1 MLEPALAAAV
11 GFDFGDHFALALLG
25 FGVAL
30 FVAIGALSHQGERAF
45 SASIFYLLLGLFA
58 AGVLSVLEV
67 APIDPLA
74 KPALLERVAEL
85 ALVVAVFATGLRLE
99 SGFRWRTWRSV
110 AILIGLVM
118 PFSIAA
124 VALFGALVMGLSV
137 GGAIILGAVLAPT
150 DPVLAGDVGVGSPGE
165 VELHGEPRFSL
176 SGEAALNDGLASPF
190 VLLGI
195 LVAEGDVAD
204 RLGGFLAADVL
215 YGVAVALVIGAG
227 GGYLTAAA
235 AVRLSERQLLDDK
248 LDLYLAVPAALSL
261 YGLTELAGAY
271 GLVAMFAAGVA
282 FRRYEFGHELNRHV
296 HEGAEVVEK
305 FGELAVILL
314 LGSVVTVSG
323 LGAPGAAG
331 WLLAPVLL
339 LVIRPGLVAALL
351 LGSGLSIRDRAF
363 LAWFG
368 VRGVAALY
376 YVSLVVAAGVLDGVE
391 EATVFW
397 TTVVCVMV
405 SILVHGVTATSISR
419 RLLGRA

>member
-67 APIDPLA
+67 NPIDPIA
-74 KPALLERVAEL
+74 EPALLERVAEL

-118 PFSIAA
+118 PLSIAA

-176 SGEAALNDGLASPF
+176 SGKAALNDGLASPF

-204 RLGGFLAADVL
+204 RLGGFLAAD
-215 YGVAVALVIGAG
+215 
-227 GGYLTAAA
+227 
-235 AVRLSERQLLDDK
+235 
-248 LDLYLAVPAALSL
+248 SL